1 MYVTLTDVLGLKD
14 GICMAWDTLDSD
26 SMDDMHDLEY
36 CPAPDGY
43 AYEIRSD
50 GVVNRNGKRSQPLKA
65 YMDNDKY
72 KKVTLY
78 KKGVAWKNA
87 PVAKLVMMAFKL
99 DEYTAGLAEGKTI
112 DHINTNNED
121 NRVEN
126 LRMATLSQQNT
137 NQDRSNNGNG
147 LREPVDQLDKDENFI
162 ATHESISA
170 AQRTLGI
177 QSISKCLNG
186 SQQTAGGF
194 RWRHHVKETDADLP
208 GEVWIA
214 DPNNMDYISNEGRFK
229 RRRADGSFT
238 NVIDGS
244 QMSCWN
250 KYPVITFGG
259 KKRRLHII
267 IGNEFVPKP
276 PDHTPKM
283 ILNHKDGDKT
293 NAAASNLEW
302 LTQAENSFDA
312 YEKGLNPRRK
322 PVWQLKDGLVIAKFP
337 SGKAA
342 AESDPSFRVCCIS
355 ACINGKSASHRGF
368 QFVHAS

>member
-1 MYVTLTDVLGLKD
+1 MDELEYRPVLGY
-14 GICMAWDTLDSD
+14 S
-26 SMDDMHDLEY
+26 
-36 CPAPDGY
+36 
-43 AYEIRSD
+43 YEVRSD
-50 GVVNRNGKRSQPLKA
+50 GVVNRNGKRSTPLKA
-65 YMDNDKY
+65 YMDGDKY

-87 PVAKLVMMAFKL
+87 PVAKLVMMAYKL
-99 DEYTAGLAEGKTI
+99 DEYTAGIAEGKTI
-112 DHINTNNED
+112 DHINTKKGD

-126 LRMATLSQQNT
+126 LRKGTISQQNT
-137 NQDRSNNGNG
+137 NQDRSNNGRG
-147 LREPVDQLDKDENFI
+147 LREPVDQLDMDGNFI
-162 ATHESISA
+162 ATHESGSA
-170 AQRTLGI
+170 ARRILGI
-177 QSISKCLNG
+177 DSISKCLNG
-186 SQQTAGGF
+186 SQQTTGGF
-194 RWRHHVKETDADLP
+194 RWRYHVKATDADLP

-214 DPNNMDYISNEGRFK
+214 DSKNMDYISNEGRFK
-229 RRRADGSFT
+229 RRRADGSFR

-244 QMSCWN
+244 QMSCW
-250 KYPVITFGG
+250 KGYPVITFGG
-259 KKRRLHII
+259 KKTRLHIFV
-267 IGNEFVPKP
+267 GNTFIPKR

-283 ILNHKDGDKT
+283 TLNHKDGDKK

-312 YEKGLNPRRK
+312 YEKGLNSGRK
-322 PVWQLKDGLVIAKFP
+322 PVWQMKDGKVVAKFP